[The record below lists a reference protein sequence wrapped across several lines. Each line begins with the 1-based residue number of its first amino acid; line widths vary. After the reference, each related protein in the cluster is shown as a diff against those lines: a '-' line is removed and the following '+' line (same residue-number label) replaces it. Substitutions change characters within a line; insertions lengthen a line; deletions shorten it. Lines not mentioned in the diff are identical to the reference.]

1 MALND
6 IPQLIWSNDGKMSFE
21 DTRVGRMKKEVW
33 DASEAELD
41 EMLAEFGVPS
51 PPQLGAPGMYIQS
64 TIRHQA
70 VEERKK
76 NDVVLIPLGCS
87 EMHGAHTVSAMDTF
101 FVTGIC
107 EGVRRYT
114 AKQGRPVGVALP
126 PLNYGCHPL
135 HHIGMPGTIVVHEE
149 IVIGQLEDVMLGLWN
164 DGYRKQILINNHGQ
178 FWVIE
183 SALQR
188 FCKKYQLPG
197 IFRAIDWHRAVR
209 ELFATKRDGG
219 DYDTSF
225 THADEAETSVGLLLF
240 PDMIDMKYAVDTNP
254 IDLLPGGHF
263 DSSVDA
269 FRRPS
274 RWSEGEG
281 HAANELF
288 ATPEGVVGHATKAT
302 VSKGKRPVLAIMKYL
317 AILIDEY
324 LEAYPPGTVPA
335 PEKMTLRTTEEM
347 APYMKEP
354 FTEGWKSIYALP
366 KLIYNE

>member
-1 MALND
+1 MALSD
-6 IPQLIWSNDGKMSFE
+6 IPGLLWSKDGKMSFE
-21 DTRVGRMKKEVW
+21 DTKVGRMKLEIF
-33 DASEAELD
+33 DASEEEVD
-41 EMLAEFGVPS
+41 KMLLEFGVPS
-51 PPQLGAPGMYIQS
+51 PPQMAAPGMYIQT
-64 TIRHQA
+64 TIRHKA

-76 NDVVLIPLGCS
+76 NDVVLIPVGCT
-87 EMHGAHTVSAMDTF
+87 EMHGAHTVQAMDTF

-114 AKQGRPVGVALP
+114 QSKGYPVGIALP

-135 HHIGMPGTIVVHEE
+135 HHMGMPGTIVVHEE
-149 IVIGQLEDVMLGLWN
+149 TVISQLEDVMLGLWN
-164 DGYRKQILINNHGQ
+164 DGYRKQIIINNHGQ

-197 IFRAIDWHRAVR
+197 IFRCIDWHRAVR
-209 ELFATKRDGG
+209 ELFATKAYGG
-219 DYDTSF
+219 DFETSF

-240 PDMIDMKYAVDTNP
+240 PEMIEMGEAVDTDP
-254 IDLLPGGHF
+254 MDLLPGGHF

-281 HAANELF
+281 HIAMEIY
-288 ATPEGVVGHATKAT
+288 ATPEGVVGYAKKAT
-302 VSKGKRPVLAIMKYL
+302 ASKGKKPVLAIMKYL
-317 AILIDEY
+317 VMLIDEY
-324 LEAYPPGTVPA
+324 LEAYPSGTVPA

-354 FTEGWKSIYALP
+354 FTEGWKSVYGINKFVY
-366 KLIYNE
+366 